1 MLLSGVS
8 MIKSTFLK
16 MTCLV
21 GILLVLSSC
30 TPTPKTD
37 STIGNRIEE
46 LGAASPADQALY
58 QAVLA
63 AQPLPFNAGDAAV
76 ILRGIHYDSQPVSAS
91 SIPEYKLGDTRQFWV
106 HNNDTFESLQIEA
119 RLVHISDHAY
129 FWLDAGANPVKESGQ
144 PVTEADWLEAGS
156 SFDHSYEAV
165 RAVFGNEPF
174 PGMDG
179 DPRLYIIH
187 SDKLGNVG
195 GYFGDSDQ
203 FPVSIDEHSNQGEYF
218 YVSTTGA
225 GDIPG
230 DYYKL
235 TLAHEFQHMIQNS
248 NDENEDGWM
257 NEAFSTLAQQVA
269 GMQGDTALGSYLQ
282 KLDQSLWYWAGD
294 SSDYGHAYLFM
305 DYLYEKIGVD
315 FIKALSTDPGNG
327 LTSIDAMLTQ
337 QGAGRTADDYYSDYM
352 LALYFNQS
360 TLGDGRYAFKEVSMP
375 FQPLTN
381 NLSLTKL
388 PATYSSDVNQY
399 GGIDILRFE
408 GKRQVTLTFTGAQT
422 VRLVN
427 TEAHSGKQMWWSNRS
442 DGSMNALTRSFDLRK
457 VSQATLKYWSWY
469 DLEKD
474 WDYGFVLVSKD
485 EGQTWTTLTTPGS
498 VTTNPNGN
506 NYGNGF
512 TGNSGGGETPA
523 WVQESVDLSPYA
535 GQVIQLRFAAV
546 TDTVLNNPGL
556 VVDDIEI
563 PEIGFKDDA
572 EGDEGQWIADG
583 FVLIHNR
590 VPQLWRVRLALEG
603 KDGQITIHDL
613 NLVDG
618 SGSLEIDFREV
629 KSVIVFVTALTR
641 QTSETAPYR
650 ITFDRR

>member
-1 MLLSGVS
+1 
-8 MIKSTFLK
+8 MIKSAFLK
-16 MTCLV
+16 V
-21 GILLVLSSC
+21 SGLLVIILILSSC
-30 TPTPKTD
+30 TPPPKVD
-37 STIGNRIEE
+37 SAIGKRIEE
-46 LGAASPADQALY
+46 LGAVSPADQALY

-63 AQPLPFNAGDAAV
+63 AQALPFHAGDAAT
-76 ILRGIHYDSQPVSAS
+76 ILRGIQWDNQAAPTSL
-91 SIPEYKLGDTRQFWV
+91 IPEYKPGDTRQFWV

-129 FWLDAGANPVKESGQ
+129 FWLDTGANPVKENGQ
-144 PVTEADWLEAGS
+144 PVTEADWLEAGE
-156 SFDHSYEAV
+156 SFDQSYDAV
-165 RAVFGNEPF
+165 RAVFGNEPS
-174 PGMDG
+174 PGLDG

-203 FPVSIDEHSNQGEYF
+203 FPVSVEQHSNQGEYF

-248 NDENEDGWM
+248 NDGNEDGWM

-294 SSDYGHAYLFM
+294 SSDYGHAYLFI
-305 DYLYEKIGVD
+305 DYLYEQVGMD
-315 FIKALSTDPGNG
+315 FIKTLSTDPVNG
-327 LTSIDAMLTQ
+327 LTSIDVVLAQ
-337 QGAGRTADDYYSDYM
+337 RGAERAADDYYADYM
-352 LALYFNQS
+352 LALYFNQP
-360 TLGDGRYAFKEVSMP
+360 TLGDGRYAFKEANIP

-381 NLSLTKL
+381 NLSLTSF

-408 GKRQVTLTFTGAQT
+408 GKRRVTLTFTGAQT

-427 TEAHSGKQMWWSNRS
+427 TDAHSGERMWWSNRA
-442 DGSMNALTRSFDLRK
+442 DGSMSALTRSFDLSN
-457 VSQATLKYWSWY
+457 VSQATLKYWTWY
-469 DLEKD
+469 DLEKE
-474 WDYGFVLVSKD
+474 WDYGYLMVSTD
-485 EGQTWTTLTTPGS
+485 EGQTWTNLTTPSS

-506 NYGNGF
+506 NYGYGF
-512 TGNSGGGETPA
+512 TGASGGGDSPI

-535 GQVIQLRFAAV
+535 GKVIQLRFATI
-546 TDTVLNNPGL
+546 TDTVLNDPGL

-563 PEIGFKDDA
+563 SEIGFQDDA
-572 EGDEGQWIADG
+572 EKDDGQWIADG

-590 VPQLWRVRLALEG
+590 VPQLWRVRVALES
-603 KDGQITIHDL
+603 KDGRIDLHDL

-618 SGSLEIDFREV
+618 SSTMEINFQDI
-629 KSVIVFVTALTR
+629 KSVIVFITALTR

-650 ITFDRR
+650 ITFDRP